1 MIDRVP
7 FYQSFRWHILIDKA
21 SSNPSSQS
29 DCRFASVV
37 YGKDPTLRHFKVAS
51 GEVTQ
56 CAEDVGKGVLEARR
70 TYFLHPLGRCPDQER
85 QRRIGKPAKR
95 RTPKGISDAESAFEV
110 GRANRLL

>member
-1 MIDRVP
+1 MIM
-7 FYQSFRWHILIDKA
+7 IDKA
-21 SSNPSSQS
+21 SFNQS
-29 DCRFASVV
+29 PQADCRFARVA
-37 YGKDPTLRHFKVAS
+37 YGKDPTLRHFKFAS

-56 CAEDVGKGVLEARR
+56 CREDAGKGVLEARR
-70 TYFLHPLGRCPDQER
+70 TFFLHPLGRCPYQER